1 MNREDGLERCYSII
15 RGFSLIINSSYN
27 ELSLFQYKHQDIK
40 IEIVELIKKVIN
52 YRTFE
57 EKFPVGKEIKTD

>member
-1 MNREDGLERCYSII
+1 MLFDNSGLLLDYQFLIQRII
-15 RGFSLIINSSYN
+15 IISVSH
-27 ELSLFQYKHQDIK
+27 KHQDIK
-40 IEIVELIKKVIN
+40 IEIVELMKKVIN

>member
-1 MNREDGLERCYSII
+1 MLFDNSGLLLYYQFFIQRII
-15 RGFSLIINSSYN
+15 IISVSHR
-27 ELSLFQYKHQDIK
+27 HQDIK
-40 IEIVELIKKVIN
+40 IEIVELMKKVIN